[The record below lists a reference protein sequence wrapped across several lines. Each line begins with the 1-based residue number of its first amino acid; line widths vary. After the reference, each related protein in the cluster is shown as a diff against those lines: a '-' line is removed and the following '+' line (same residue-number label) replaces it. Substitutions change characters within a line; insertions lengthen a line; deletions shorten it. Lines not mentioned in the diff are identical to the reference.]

1 MALFEISN
9 DGLHPISLA
18 TFGALGLLERGTF
31 KEQCA
36 RT

>member
-18 TFGALGLLERGTF
+18 TFGSLGLQEPDAYGLR
-31 KEQCA
+31 
-36 RT
+36 